1 MITELVLL
9 LGFLGFLAV
18 RTDFIR
24 RRAAFVASLVC
35 WGLARFLTEY
45 TFKVGDGG
53 SLDYQY
59 ASLTSYAAA
68 LCICLCVLF
77 MFVACLG
84 ARRRTDYGSGLAVTD
99 GGPDEDDGP
108 SPSPSER
115 IREIVSHK

>member
-24 RRAAFVASLVC
+24 RRTAFVGALVC

-45 TFKVGDGG
+45 TFKVGTTG

-68 LCICLCVLF
+68 LCIFLCVLL

-84 ARRRTDYGSGLAVTD
+84 ARRSGQVKSVSGADDSPEDT
-99 GGPDEDDGP
+99 GPTL
-108 SPSPSER
+108 SPSER
-115 IREIVSHK
+115 IREIVNHK